1 MSEDIMG
8 KKTGLAFGAG
18 KAGYLPLRKSLAERA
33 YDILEEAIITLGL
46 APGSIV
52 SEQELSELTGI
63 GRTPTREA
71 IQRLSRDRLIQVLPK
86 RGLMVSPLDLVG
98 QLNLLELRREV
109 EGLVCRS
116 AARRATLDQR
126 VRFSSIA
133 VDFRSCIVSNDQ
145 INFARLDKEFGEL
158 CLEAAQNEYAEA
170 AMRPI
175 LGLAR
180 RSWHYHQRRGASM
193 SEMALLHAVLADRIV
208 SGDEDLTDAALTNL
222 LDYVERYAK
231 STLNVPLSRKR
242 PIAQND
248 AQQEPARVKVVVA

>member
-46 APGSIV
+46 APGSII

-158 CLEAAQNEYAEA
+158 CLGMVFKTPCSPRWFEG
-170 AMRPI
+170 P
-175 LGLAR
+175 
-180 RSWHYHQRRGASM
+180 SRGTIAS
-193 SEMALLHAVLADRIV
+193 
-208 SGDEDLTDAALTNL
+208 
-222 LDYVERYAK
+222 
-231 STLNVPLSRKR
+231 
-242 PIAQND
+242 
-248 AQQEPARVKVVVA
+248 